1 MFRFLRTNLQ
11 QMLLQKTSEKVIIW
25 MHRNSITIQE
35 VADEIGIARQTFSK
49 KLKDNIFDVHDLMA
63 LKRMGFDA

>member
-1 MFRFLRTNLQ
+1 
-11 QMLLQKTSEKVIIW
+11 MLLQKTSEKVIIW
-25 MHRNSITIQE
+25 MHRNSITIQD

>member
-1 MFRFLRTNLQ
+1 
-11 QMLLQKTSEKVIIW
+11 